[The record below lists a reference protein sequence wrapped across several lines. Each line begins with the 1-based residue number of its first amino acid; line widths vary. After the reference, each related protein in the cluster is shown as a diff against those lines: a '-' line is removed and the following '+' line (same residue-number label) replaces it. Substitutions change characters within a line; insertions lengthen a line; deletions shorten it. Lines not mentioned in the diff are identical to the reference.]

1 MTVKMRHSR
10 HCWTAWP
17 QKQNKKKRKNE
28 PSGVAGGLI
37 VIPETEYYGK

>member
-1 MTVKMRHSR
+1 MTVKMRR
-10 HCWTAWP
+10 LRRCWTAWP
-17 QKQNKKKRKNE
+17 QKQNKKSERE